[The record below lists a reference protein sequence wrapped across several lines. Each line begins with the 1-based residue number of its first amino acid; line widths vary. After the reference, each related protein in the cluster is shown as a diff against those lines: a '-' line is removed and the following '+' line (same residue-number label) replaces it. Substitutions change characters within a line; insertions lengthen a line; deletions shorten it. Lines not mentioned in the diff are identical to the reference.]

1 MVSIPRST
9 PSHTPLTGRCHFK
22 MMNWIRPTYLRGYKG
37 SFTLGLQIKKLET
50 RAILTVKSKILG
62 LKKFTLKSKSKSWGN
77 ETSPISLH
85 FPSKSRGLSLKEF
98 LVLVLETDL
107 KLRAMSSTK
116 ARSIEGSQFGP
127 EVFLE
132 YPNIKATQG
141 RTQDSGMGREVDGWR
156 RDR

>member
-1 MVSIPRST
+1 
-9 PSHTPLTGRCHFK
+9 
-22 MMNWIRPTYLRGYKG
+22 MMNWIGPTYLRGYKG

-50 RAILTVKSKILG
+50 RAILTVKSNILG

-107 KLRAMSSTK
+107 KLGAMSSTK

-132 YPNIKATQG
+132 YPILKPLKGEHKIQG
-141 RTQDSGMGREVDGWR
+141 WGGKWMDGDETG
-156 RDR
+156 DR